1 MPTPLKVLVT
11 VLALVLAGVHVL
23 LPSVT
28 VDTITLILVV
38 IAALPW
44 LIRYVK
50 EFEIPGIVKITLPD
64 AKAITDKIEQGNIV
78 LIPQSELKLKGYAP
92 TVVVSEKPGTAIDN
106 LRLIAESDPNLAMV
120 GFRIEVEKRIKRLA
134 QLNGMPIERRGLNR
148 LIREL
153 SDENVL
159 SRPAAGGL
167 LDLVG
172 LGNQAAHG
180 AEVTRDAAEW
190 VLDVGPDILRQLE
203 ATESDASGSND

>member
-1 MPTPLKVLVT
+1 MPTSLKVLVT
-11 VLALVLAGVHVL
+11 ILALTLAGVHVL
-23 LPSVT
+23 LPSVAI
-28 VDTITLILVV
+28 DTITLILIV

-50 EFEIPGIVKITLPD
+50 EFEIPGVVKITLPD
-64 AKAITDKIEQGNIV
+64 AKAITDKIEQNNIV
-78 LIPQSELKLKGYAP
+78 LIPPSELKLKGYAP
-92 TVVVSEKPGTAIDN
+92 TVVVSEKPGTTIDN
-106 LRLIAESDPNLAMV
+106 LRLIAESDPNLALV

-134 QLNGMPIERRGLNR
+134 QLNGMPTERRGLNR

-153 SDENVL
+153 MEQSIL
-159 SRPAAGGL
+159 SRTAASGL

-190 VLDVGPDILRQLE
+190 VLDFGPDILRQLE
-203 ATESDASGSND
+203 VTETDKPESND